1 VKRISSSVL
10 SIVLSIALFLALAA
24 VPLFSA
30 EAGKKGSQGTA
41 TGNGILIP
49 HEVFVGDT
57 AELSFTTGAFN
68 AAIASGEE
76 VTVPRDDVAV
86 SSDATVNSISVRR
99 DESSST
105 VIVRFVPWTTG
116 LLRLPPFTLKKI
128 RVQPPPVR
136 ISSLAEKTGTTT
148 LERARSPLLVP
159 GTTLVLYALSAAAA
173 VAVALAAIAAARLR
187 SYLALNEGRFR
198 SSRRTKFV
206 MRELKY
212 LDKRIH
218 KIPEAEWYALFAVTL
233 RRYFGTLL
241 AGNPSSLLSSTSRE
255 IAHELAILLSGQAG
269 SAECDSAI
277 SRAERLLTSI
287 DLIRFSGRNKGDSRE
302 ADLAES
308 RSVVF
313 AVEETIGAALDAK
326 GDGDV
331 QL

>member
-1 VKRISSSVL
+1 MKRVSPAAL
-10 SIVLSIALFLALAA
+10 SFAVFLALFAA
-24 VPLFSA
+24 PAFSA
-30 EAGKKGSQGTA
+30 EAGKKGAQATA
-41 TGNGILIP
+41 TGSGILIP

-68 AAIASGEE
+68 AVIAPGEE

-86 SSDATVNSISVRR
+86 SPDATVNSITVRR

-105 VIVRFVPWTTG
+105 VVIRFIPWTTG

-128 RVQPPPVR
+128 RALPPPVR

-148 LERARSPLLVP
+148 LENARSPLLVP
-159 GTTLVLYALSAAAA
+159 GTTLVLYALAAVAS

-212 LDKRIH
+212 LDKRIR
-218 KIPEAEWYALFAVTL
+218 KIPETEWYALFALTL

-255 IAHELAILLSGQAG
+255 ISHELAIPLSGQSG
-269 SAECDSAI
+269 SAECDAAI
-277 SRAERLLTSI
+277 SRAGMLLTSI
-287 DLIRFSGRNKGDSRE
+287 DSIRFSGRQKADSRE
-302 ADLAES
+302 TDLAES
-308 RSVVF
+308 RAVVF
-313 AVEETIGAALDAK
+313 ALEETIGAALDAK